1 MQQAVR
7 AREMKKPTHSGSG
20 QIRIIGGQR

>member
-7 AREMKKPTHSGSG
+7 AREMKKTTHSGSG
-20 QIRIIGGQR
+20 QIRII